1 MTPARDPK
9 HSFFLDQDVW
19 LLGYLVFGYGV
30 VGSCIYHLTI
40 CVYTICIPFDHLT
53 MLLQSGG
60 ACSPLNP
67 SPLPSSVRGNNIGNK
82 VETIVGILLFDG
94 IWGSL
99 GELWWSLGGL

>member
-1 MTPARDPK
+1 MAY
-9 HSFFLDQDVW
+9 V
-19 LLGYLVFGYGV
+19 YG
-30 VGSCIYHLTI
+30 
-40 CVYTICIPFDHLT
+40 ICILFGIMCTDNAPAV
-53 MLLQSGG
+53 GG